1 VNGACT
7 FDEAFG
13 AIGRLDRAFPA
24 EDVTEAQRFAELDL
38 FRSAMPA
45 HVVSVVNRAVGY
57 MTRRPNLDELRQLL
71 EDERLGRR
79 PGRPAEKE
87 RPTSDK
93 SVRGSPVEFPDIVV
107 HLRTS
112 RAVVATVR
120 GPDGIADARWT
131 AEFGWTCSRCPQD
144 WRCAHCRAV
153 EQVVQSCTT
162 FSPHSHWATA

>member
-1 VNGACT
+1 MNSACT
-7 FDEAFG
+7 FVEAFG

-45 HVVSVVNRAVGY
+45 HVDSVVDRAVGY

-79 PGRPAEKE
+79 PAAVTKDDPDTTGEY
-87 RPTSDK
+87 
-93 SVRGSPVEFPDIVV
+93 SPVEFPDIVV
-107 HLRTS
+107 HIHTH

-120 GPDGIADARWT
+120 GPDTVADVRWT
-131 AEFGWTCSRCPQD
+131 REFSWTCSRCPRE
-144 WRCAHCRAV
+144 WRCHHIRAA
-153 EQVVQSCTT
+153 EQWTRVV
-162 FSPHSHWATA
+162 ATA

>member
-1 VNGACT
+1 MNGACT

-45 HVVSVVNRAVGY
+45 HVASVVNRAAGY

-107 HLRTS
+107 HIHTH

-120 GPDGIADARWT
+120 GPDGLADVCWT
-131 AEFGWTCSRCPQD
+131 RESSWTCSRCPRD
-144 WRCAHCRAV
+144 WRCHHIRAA
-153 EQVVQSCTT
+153 EQWTRLAVTS
-162 FSPHSHWATA
+162 